1 MAMRKAIIILLL
13 SVSAAAGLSAV
24 SFEPY
29 VLLGAGVSGCKV
41 EDDMMRTAF
50 RIDADLA
57 VLNLRFGTRHSIAL
71 PLAFDFFFETP
82 WRDGFQLDGHVDI
95 GVGVAYRYALS
106 KALEIEASAK
116 VACKY
121 YHRTDGL
128 LFGMELGTALWYTPS
143 GWFALGMPLEIG
155 FTKGEVDLST
165 GVFVILMYSKR

>member
-1 MAMRKAIIILLL
+1 MRKAIIILLL
-13 SVSAAAGLSAV
+13 SLSVSAGLSAV

-41 EDDMMRTAF
+41 EDDMMRTAV

-57 VLNLRFGTRHSIAL
+57 VISLRFGTRHSIAF

-82 WRDGFQLDGHVDI
+82 WRNGLQLDGHVDI
-95 GVGVAYRYALS
+95 GIGAAYRYALS
-106 KALEIEASAK
+106 DALEVEASAK

-128 LFGMELGTALWYTPS
+128 LFGMELGTALWYAPA
-143 GWFALGMPLEIG
+143 GWFALGIPLKIG
-155 FTKGEVDLST
+155 FTKGEVDIST
-165 GVFVILMYSKR
+165 GVFAVLMYSKR